1 MGEPTRVV
9 GRRERRRTGRKELS
23 RQDILD
29 AAEHVF
35 GLKGYHEA
43 SLQEIAER
51 AEFSTSALY
60 RFFDNKEAL
69 FIGVLARRG
78 DDLMQGMRD
87 LFALSCPPHQKL
99 HQFVDYAISFY
110 HQHPNYG
117 RLFLRS
123 SSTAAPNLES
133 TVEAEG
139 YHRLQEARTLLTQLF
154 LEGQNCGEFVSGDPA
169 VLARLF
175 IGLITAYLAADSK
188 IMGDDAD
195 MRDVHDGMPLEH
207 FHVILDRTLALPSD
221 AARENHH

>member
-1 MGEPTRVV
+1 MEKPTRAV
-9 GRRERRRTGRKELS
+9 GQREQRRTGRKELS

-78 DDLMQGMRD
+78 DDFMQGMRE
-87 LFALSCPPHQKL
+87 LFTLNFPPHQKL
-99 HQFVDYAISFY
+99 HQFVDFVISFY

-123 SSTAAPNLES
+123 SSTAAPNLEC

-139 YHRLQEARTLLTQLF
+139 YHRLQEARILLAQLF
-154 LEGQNCGEFVSGDPA
+154 LEGQRCNEFVSGDAA

-175 IGLITAYLAADSK
+175 IGLITAYLAADPK

-195 MRDVHDGMPLEH
+195 VRDVHEGMPLER
-207 FHVILDRTLALPSD
+207 FRTILDHTFALP
-221 AARENHH
+221 

>member
-1 MGEPTRVV
+1 MGEPTREASQ
-9 GRRERRRTGRKELS
+9 RERRRTGRKELS

-29 AAEHVF
+29 AAEEVF

-60 RFFDNKEAL
+60 RFFENKEAL

-78 DDLMQGMRD
+78 DDFMQGMRTC
-87 LFALSCPPHQKL
+87 FALHCPPRQKL

-139 YHRLQEARTLLTQLF
+139 YHRLQEARTLLAQLF
-154 LEGQNCGEFVSGDPA
+154 LEGRGEFVPGDPA

-175 IGLITAYLAADSK
+175 IGLITAYLAADPL
-188 IMGDDAD
+188 IMRDDAD
-195 MRDVHDGMPLEH
+195 VRDVHEGLLLEQ
-207 FHVILDRTLALPSD
+207 FHTILDRTFALP
-221 AARENHH
+221 

>member
-1 MGEPTRVV
+1 MDESGKIT
-9 GRRERRRTGRKELS
+9 GQRERRRTGRKELS

-60 RFFDNKEAL
+60 RFFDNKDAL

-78 DDLMQGMRD
+78 DDFMQEMRK
-87 LFALSCPPHQKL
+87 LFSFDFPPRQKL
-99 HQFVDYAISFY
+99 DQFVDLVISFY

-117 RLFLRS
+117 RLFLHS

-133 TVEAEG
+133 TIEAEG
-139 YHRLQEARTLLTQLF
+139 YHRLQEARLLLSQLF
-154 LEGQNCGEFVSGDPA
+154 LEGQRCKEFVGGDPA

-175 IGLITAYLAADSK
+175 IGLITAYLAADPE

-195 MRDVHDGMPLEH
+195 VRDVHEGMPLERFRAMVDH
-207 FHVILDRTLALPSD
+207 TFALP
-221 AARENHH
+221 

>member
-1 MGEPTRVV
+1 MEESTSIIGQK
-9 GRRERRRTGRKELS
+9 ERRRTGRKELS

-60 RFFDNKEAL
+60 RFFDNKEAI

-78 DDLMQGMRD
+78 DDFMQEMRE
-87 LFALSCPPHQKL
+87 LFAHNFPPCRKL
-99 HQFVDYAISFY
+99 HKFVDFVISFY

-139 YHRLQEARTLLTQLF
+139 YHRLQEARILLAQLF
-154 LEGQNCGEFVSGDPA
+154 LEGQICKEFVSGDSA

-175 IGLITAYLAADSK
+175 IGLITAYLAADPE
-188 IMGDDAD
+188 IMGDDV
-195 MRDVHDGMPLEH
+195 DVHDVHEGMSLER
-207 FHVILDRTLALPSD
+207 FHVILDHTFSLL
-221 AARENHH
+221 

>member
-1 MGEPTRVV
+1 MEEPTWVASQ
-9 GRRERRRTGRKELS
+9 RERRRNGRKELS

-29 AAEHVF
+29 AAEYVF
-35 GLKGYHEA
+35 GLKGFHEA

-78 DDLMQGMRD
+78 DDFMQGMRE
-87 LFALSCPPHQKL
+87 LFALSCPPRQKL
-99 HQFVDYAISFY
+99 HRFVDYAISFY
-110 HQHPNYG
+110 RQHPSYG

-123 SSTAAPNLES
+123 SSTAAPNLECS
-133 TVEAEG
+133 VEAEG
-139 YHRLQEARTLLTQLF
+139 YHRLQEARTLLAQLF
-154 LEGQNCGEFVSGDPA
+154 LEGQCCREFVNGDPT

-175 IGLITAYLAADSK
+175 IGLITAYLAADSL

-195 MRDVHDGMPLEH
+195 VRDVHEGMPLDH
-207 FHVILDRTLALPSD
+207 FHTVLDRTFALS
-221 AARENHH
+221 

>member
-1 MGEPTRVV
+1 MGEPIRLA
-9 GRRERRRTGRKELS
+9 GQKERRRNGRKELS

-60 RFFDNKEAL
+60 RFFDNKEML
-69 FIGVLARRG
+69 FIEVLARRG
-78 DDLMQGMRD
+78 DDLMQGMRQ
-87 LFALSCPPHQKL
+87 LFTLSCTPRQKL

-123 SSTAAPNLES
+123 SSTAAPNLEC

-139 YHRLQEARTLLTQLF
+139 YHRLLEARTLLTQLF
-154 LEGQNCGEFVSGDPA
+154 LEGQRCGEFVSGDPA

-175 IGLITAYLAADSK
+175 IGLITAYLAADLE
-188 IMGDDAD
+188 IMRDDAD
-195 MRDVHDGMPLEH
+195 VRDVHVGMPLEH
-207 FHVILDRTLALPSD
+207 FHSILDHTFALP
-221 AARENHH
+221 

>member
-1 MGEPTRVV
+1 MAEPIW
-9 GRRERRRTGRKELS
+9 GAGQKERRRTGRKELS

-29 AAEHVF
+29 AAELVF

-43 SLQEIAER
+43 SLSEIAER

-78 DDLMQGMRD
+78 DDFMQGMRE
-87 LFALSCPPHQKL
+87 LFALDCPPRQKL
-99 HQFVDYAISFY
+99 QRFVDYAISFY
-110 HQHPNYG
+110 HQHPSYG

-139 YHRLQEARTLLTQLF
+139 YHRLQEARILLTQLF
-154 LEGQNCGEFVSGDPA
+154 LEGQRSGEFVSGDPA
-169 VLARLF
+169 VLARLL
-175 IGLITAYLAADSK
+175 IGLITAYLAADPE
-188 IMGDDAD
+188 IMGDDVD
-195 MRDVHDGMPLEH
+195 VRDVQEGMSLER
-207 FHVILDRTLALPSD
+207 FRAILDHTFTEP
-221 AARENHH
+221 

>member
-1 MGEPTRVV
+1 MEESTRIV
-9 GRRERRRTGRKELS
+9 GQRERRRTGRKELS

-29 AAEHVF
+29 AAELVF
-35 GLKGYHEA
+35 GQKGYHEA

-78 DDLMQGMRD
+78 DDFMLGMRE
-87 LFALSCPPHQKL
+87 LFALPSPPRQKL
-99 HQFVDYAISFY
+99 HQFVDFVISFY
-110 HQHPNYG
+110 HQHPSYG

-139 YHRLQEARTLLTQLF
+139 YHRLQEARILLTQLF
-154 LEGQNCGEFVSGDPA
+154 LEGQHCKEFVDGDPA

-175 IGLITAYLAADSK
+175 IGLITAYLAADPE
-188 IMGDDAD
+188 IMGDDVD
-195 MRDVHDGMPLEH
+195 VLDVHEGMPLEQ
-207 FHVILDRTLALPSD
+207 FCTILDHTFSLP
-221 AARENHH
+221 

>member
-1 MGEPTRVV
+1 MEELTRTV
-9 GRRERRRTGRKELS
+9 GQRERRRTGRKELS

-35 GLKGYHEA
+35 GQKGYHEA

-78 DDLMQGMRD
+78 DDFMLGMRD
-87 LFALSCPPHQKL
+87 LFALPYPPQQKL
-99 HQFVDYAISFY
+99 YQFVDFVISFY
-110 HQHPNYG
+110 HRHPSYG

-139 YHRLQEARTLLTQLF
+139 YHRLQEARILLAQLF
-154 LEGQNCGEFVSGDPA
+154 LEGQHCKEFVDGDPA

-175 IGLITAYLAADSK
+175 IGLITAYLAADPE
-188 IMGDDAD
+188 IMGDDID
-195 MRDVHDGMPLEH
+195 VLDVHEGMSLEQ
-207 FHVILDRTLALPSD
+207 FCTILDHTFSLP
-221 AARENHH
+221 

>member
-1 MGEPTRVV
+1 MGEPTRVA
-9 GRRERRRTGRKELS
+9 GQKERRRNGRKELS
-23 RQDILD
+23 QQDILD
-29 AAEHVF
+29 AAEYVF

-78 DDLMQGMRD
+78 DDIMQGMREQ
-87 LFALSCPPHQKL
+87 FTFNSHPRQRL

-154 LEGQNCGEFVSGDPA
+154 LEGQRYGEFVSGDPA

-175 IGLITAYLAADSK
+175 IGLITAYLAADPQ

-195 MRDVHDGMPLEH
+195 VRDVHVGMPLAH
-207 FHVILDRTLALPSD
+207 FHNLLDHTFTLP
-221 AARENHH
+221 

>member
-1 MGEPTRVV
+1 MASQ
-9 GRRERRRTGRKELS
+9 RERRRKGRKELS

-78 DDLMQGMRD
+78 DDLMRGMRG
-87 LFALSCPPHQKL
+87 LFALSCPPRQKL
-99 HQFVDYAISFY
+99 HQFVDFAISFY

-139 YHRLQEARTLLTQLF
+139 YQRLQEARTLLTQLF
-154 LEGQNCGEFVSGDPA
+154 LEGQRCGEFVSGDPA

-175 IGLITAYLAADSK
+175 IGLITSYLAADPE

-195 MRDVHDGMPLEH
+195 VCDVHEGLALEH
-207 FHVILDRTLALPSD
+207 FHIILDRTLTPPSD
-221 AARENHH
+221 AARENQY

>member
-1 MGEPTRVV
+1 MGEPTRVA
-9 GRRERRRTGRKELS
+9 GQRERRRNGRKELS

-51 AEFSTSALY
+51 AEFSASALY

-78 DDLMQGMRD
+78 DDLMQGMRE
-87 LFALSCPPHQKL
+87 LFALSCPPGQKL

-123 SSTAAPNLES
+123 SSTAAPNFES
-133 TVEAEG
+133 TIEAEG

-154 LEGQNCGEFVSGDPA
+154 LEGQRCGEFVSGDPA

-175 IGLITAYLAADSK
+175 IGLITAYLAADLE

-195 MRDVHDGMPLEH
+195 VRDVHEGMSLEH
-207 FHVILDRTLALPSD
+207 FHVILDRTLALP
-221 AARENHH
+221 

>member
-1 MGEPTRVV
+1 MGEPTRVA
-9 GRRERRRTGRKELS
+9 GQRERRRNGRKELS

-123 SSTAAPNLES
+123 SSTAAPNLEC

-154 LEGQNCGEFVSGDPA
+154 LEGQCCGEFVSGDPA

-175 IGLITAYLAADSK
+175 IGLITAYLAADPE

-195 MRDVHDGMPLEH
+195 VRDVHEGLSLEH
-207 FHVILDRTLALPSD
+207 FHIILDHTFTLP
-221 AARENHH
+221 

>member
-1 MGEPTRVV
+1 MGEPGKVA
-9 GRRERRRTGRKELS
+9 GQRERRRTGRKELS

-29 AAEHVF
+29 AAEYVF

-78 DDLMQGMRD
+78 DDFMQEMRE
-87 LFALSCPPHQKL
+87 LFSLDFPPRQKL
-99 HQFVDYAISFY
+99 HQFVDLVISFY
-110 HQHPNYG
+110 HQHPSYG

-139 YHRLQEARTLLTQLF
+139 YHRLQEARILLSQLF
-154 LEGQNCGEFVSGDPA
+154 LDGQRCKEFVGGDPA

-175 IGLITAYLAADSK
+175 IGLITAYLAADPE

-195 MRDVHDGMPLEH
+195 VREVHEGMPLERLRAIVEH
-207 FHVILDRTLALPSD
+207 IFATP
-221 AARENHH
+221 

>member
-1 MGEPTRVV
+1 MGESTW
-9 GRRERRRTGRKELS
+9 GASQKERRRNGRKELS

-60 RFFDNKEAL
+60 RFFENKESL

-78 DDLMQGMRD
+78 DDFMQGMRE
-87 LFALSCPPHQKL
+87 LFALSCPPRHKL

-123 SSTAAPNLES
+123 SSTAAPNLEC

-139 YHRLQEARTLLTQLF
+139 YHRLQEARSQLAQLF
-154 LEGQNCGEFVSGDPA
+154 LEGQYCGEFVNGDSA

-175 IGLITAYLAADSK
+175 IGLITAYLAADPL

-195 MRDVHDGMPLEH
+195 VRDVHEGMSLEH
-207 FHVILDRTLALPSD
+207 FHVMLDRTFALT
-221 AARENHH
+221 

>member
-1 MGEPTRVV
+1 MAEPIKTT
-9 GRRERRRTGRKELS
+9 GRRERRRNGRQEISK
-23 RQDILD
+23 QDILD
-29 AAEHVF
+29 AAEQVF

-43 SLQEIAER
+43 TIQEIAEQ

-60 RFFDNKEAL
+60 RFFESKEAL

-78 DDLMQGMRD
+78 DDLVQGLRERC
-87 LFALSCPPHQKL
+87 ALDGLPHWKL
-99 HQFVDYAISFY
+99 HEIVDYCISFY
-110 HQHPNYG
+110 RQHPNYG

-139 YHRLQEARTLLTQLF
+139 YARLQESRALLTQLF
-154 LEGQNCGEFVSGDPA
+154 LEGQKSGEFVHGDPA

-175 IGLITAYLAADSK
+175 IGLITAYLAADPK

-195 MRDVHDGMPLEH
+195 VRDVHEGIPLEQLH
-207 FHVILDRTLALPSD
+207 DIL
-221 AARENHH
+221 E

>member
-1 MGEPTRVV
+1 MAEPTRVA
-9 GRRERRRTGRKELS
+9 GQRERRRNGRKELS

-78 DDLMQGMRD
+78 DDFMQGMRE
-87 LFALSCPPHQKL
+87 LFALNFPPRQKL
-99 HQFVDYAISFY
+99 HQFVDFVISFY
-110 HQHPNYG
+110 HQHPSYG

-123 SSTAAPNLES
+123 SSTAAPNLEC

-139 YHRLQEARTLLTQLF
+139 YHRLQEARVLLAQLF
-154 LEGQNCGEFVSGDPA
+154 LEGQRCREFVSGDPA

-175 IGLITAYLAADSK
+175 IGLITAYLAADPE

-195 MRDVHDGMPLEH
+195 VRDVHEGMPLEH
-207 FHVILDRTLALPSD
+207 FRAILDHTFALP
-221 AARENHH
+221 

>member
-87 LFALSCPPHQKL
+87 LFALNCPPRQKL
-99 HQFVDYAISFY
+99 HQFIDYAISFY

-123 SSTAAPNLES
+123 SSTAVPNLES
-133 TVEAEG
+133 IVEAEG
-139 YHRLQEARTLLTQLF
+139 YHRLQEARILLTQLF
-154 LEGQNCGEFVSGDPA
+154 LQGQRCGEFVGGDPA

-175 IGLITAYLAADSK
+175 IGLMTAYLAADSQ

-195 MRDVHDGMPLEH
+195 VRDVHDGMPLEH
-207 FHVILDRTLALPSD
+207 FHGTLDRTFVLP
-221 AARENHH
+221 